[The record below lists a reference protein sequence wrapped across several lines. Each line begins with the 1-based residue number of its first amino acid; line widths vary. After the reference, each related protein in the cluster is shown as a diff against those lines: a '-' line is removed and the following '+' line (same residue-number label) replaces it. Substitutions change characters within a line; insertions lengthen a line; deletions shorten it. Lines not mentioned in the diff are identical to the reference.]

1 MYIDTFLHT
10 LGAEVTEATRSPM
23 AGREFIRLSIIARLH
38 LEQAIQEIS
47 SRIASLEQK
56 LHPTYTDDLLQALLR
71 ACLKAMQAEQQA
83 GQKQKAFRTPVL
95 SARILE
101 VEDPETGSLVT
112 LQLLPGANNLMISCF
127 AGPGQQP
134 TGKPAGKPLAA
145 LQLGPYKDE
154 LEVLY
159 WDAAMIEAPEPKR
172 LVLAEHIQGQE
183 EAPIS
188 APNEQPE
195 AKRYTVLAFNEQGM
209 RGLKVQAQGRIE
221 QHREDIERLN
231 ELRTWLLE
239 DGPNDEG
246 PTALVAELNHHLET
260 MFDSQVKELEER
272 IGVLEATVAE
282 LELGGY

>member
-23 AGREFIRLSIIARLH
+23 AGSEFIRLSIIARLH

-47 SRIASLEQK
+47 SRIASLEHK
-56 LHPTYTDDLLQALLR
+56 LHPTYTDDLLKALLR

-101 VEDPETGSLVT
+101 VEDPETGAFVT

-127 AGPGQQP
+127 AGSGQQP
-134 TGKPAGKPLAA
+134 TGKPTGKPLAA

-159 WDAAMIEAPEPKR
+159 WDASMIEALEPKH

-183 EAPIS
+183 ETPIS
-188 APNEQPE
+188 APRAQQE
-195 AKRYTVLAFNEQGM
+195 KRYTVLAFTEQGM

-239 DGPNDEG
+239 NGPDDEG
-246 PTALVAELNHHLET
+246 PIALVAELTHHLET
-260 MFDSQVKELEER
+260 MFDSQVSELEER
-272 IGVLEATVAE
+272 ISVLEATVAD